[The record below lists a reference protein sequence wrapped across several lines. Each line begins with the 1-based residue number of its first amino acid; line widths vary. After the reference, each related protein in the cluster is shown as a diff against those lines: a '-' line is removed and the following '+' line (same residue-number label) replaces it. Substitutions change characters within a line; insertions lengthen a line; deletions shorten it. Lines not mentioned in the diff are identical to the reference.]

1 MATATLEFDE
11 TAERLF
17 THATQHAHRLGYR
30 FGDGAEQDI
39 RGLCQKAASELG
51 RNVIGIAGIRSA
63 GGEVKLRQSEV
74 ALEVFVEEM
83 VKAAQAQPGY
93 LATNSNVIG
102 EQTFA
107 VALRSLCP
115 IWPICP

>member
-1 MATATLEFDE
+1 RYCPTQTLPFG
-11 TAERLF
+11 TGRGCPVR
-17 THATQHAHRLGYR
+17 HHRQSGSPAGGRAGLG
-30 FGDGAEQDI
+30 
-39 RGLCQKAASELG
+39 S
-51 RNVIGIAGIRSA
+51 NVFGIAGIRSA